1 MTSHMKKK
9 KVKRYQE
16 GGEAEDKKRGLA
28 ASNKEGS
35 VGFFERLRMG
45 NIDDPKSEAYK
56 RFGAGRGKAET
67 TKQKEAIKVVQG
79 SANPFQGGDVDP
91 FSAVRKPSGEIM
103 REPAKEPAKTPAK
116 AKPAIVTKEQLKAS
130 GFDNL
135 RDYLND
141 KRGLKRRVT
150 KDSEGKTASG
160 MPREARGTQDEGDAG
175 EAEARK
181 ALADSRAK
189 ERAKR
194 NQITDPG
201 LTQSQAAAQRTAE
214 VKRDSAKTGSQRLAE
229 KADRAG
235 NIYARGQAPRQSDQ
249 EKQAAARKKLGTVPP
264 RPPRGFSSPASR
276 KAWDDKYGDQY
287 EPSGR
292 KKPGAASKGKDEMGD
307 YTPFRKGGTVSSA
320 SRRGDGIAMRGKTRG
335 RMV

>member
-9 KVKRYQE
+9 KAKRYQE

-45 NIDDPKSEAYK
+45 NIDDPTSQAYK

-67 TKQKEAIKVVQG
+67 AKTKASTIDQIGERERREEAIAGPLKRQ
-79 SANPFQGGDVDP
+79 AAAPMKD
-91 FSAVRKPSGEIM
+91 K
-103 REPAKEPAKTPAK
+103 KPAKTA
-116 AKPAIVTKEQLKAS
+116 ANPAIVTEEQLKAS

-141 KRGLKRRVT
+141 RRGLTRRGE
-150 KDSEGKTASG
+150 SS
-160 MPREARGTQDEGDAG
+160 PRKPAAAVSRGPSRGTQDEGDAG
-175 EAEARK
+175 EEAARK
-181 ALADSRAK
+181 AQEAK
-189 ERAKR
+189 MAKAR
-194 NQITDPG
+194 EMRKQTDPG

-235 NIYARGQAPRQSDQ
+235 NIYARGQTPRQSDT

-307 YTPFRKGGTVSSA
+307 YTPFKKGGTVSSA
-320 SRRGDGIAMRGKTRG
+320 SKRGDGIAMRGKTRG

>member
-9 KVKRYQE
+9 KAKRYQE

-56 RFGAGRGKAET
+56 RFGAGRGKAEAA
-67 TKQKEAIKVVQG
+67 KQRAAMGSKEDRERDSREAAIAGPLKSQ
-79 SANPFQGGDVDP
+79 AAAPMED
-91 FSAVRKPSGEIM
+91 K
-103 REPAKEPAKTPAK
+103 KPAK
-116 AKPAIVTKEQLKAS
+116 AASNPAIVTIEQLKAS
-130 GFDNL
+130 RFDNL

-141 KRGLKRRVT
+141 KRGLTRRGE
-150 KDSEGKTASG
+150 SS
-160 MPREARGTQDEGDAG
+160 PRKPAADKAVSRGPSRGTQDEGDAG

-194 NQITDPG
+194 DQITDPG

>member
-56 RFGAGRGKAET
+56 RFGAGRGQTETAKEKA
-67 TKQKEAIKVVQG
+67 AIKAYKGPSEPGFG
-79 SANPFQGGDVDP
+79 SYDSPSPFTGSTG
-91 FSAVRKPSGEIM
+91 ATKA
-103 REPAKEPAKTPAK
+103 PAKAAKP

-135 RDYLND
+135 RDYLNAQ
-141 KRGLKRRVT
+141 RGLRRRVT

-181 ALADSRAK
+181 VQEAK
-189 ERAKR
+189 MAKAR
-194 NQITDPG
+194 EMRKQTDPG
-201 LTQSQAAAQRTAE
+201 DVPADVRRTQEA
-214 VKRDSAKTGSQRLAE
+214 SAKSKRRDMTGFAQMPFS
-229 KADRAG
+229 
-235 NIYARGQAPRQSDQ
+235 
-249 EKQAAARKKLGTVPP
+249 KQMEYLRTKGKEGTGFKTKEGSTRK
-264 RPPRGFSSPASR
+264 
-276 KAWDDKYGDQY
+276 
-287 EPSGR
+287 
-292 KKPGAASKGKDEMGD
+292 KDEMGD
-307 YTPFRKGGTVSSA
+307 YTPFRKGRHSFI
-320 SRRGDGIAMRGKTRG
+320 GIQAWRWYCNAW
-335 RMV
+335 

>member
-9 KVKRYQE
+9 KAKRYQE

-56 RFGAGRGKAET
+56 RFGAGRGKAEAAKQPAAMGSKEDRERDSREAAVAGPLKSQAT
-67 TKQKEAIKVVQG
+67 PTK
-79 SANPFQGGDVDP
+79 
-91 FSAVRKPSGEIM
+91 
-103 REPAKEPAKTPAK
+103 PAAPTK
-116 AKPAIVTKEQLKAS
+116 AKPAIVTEEQLKAS
-130 GFDNL
+130 RFDNL

-141 KRGLKRRVT
+141 QQGLTRRGE
-150 KDSEGKTASG
+150 SS
-160 MPREARGTQDEGDAG
+160 PRKPAANKAAVSRGPSRGTQDEGDAG
-175 EAEARK
+175 EEEARK
-181 ALADSRAK
+181 ALAESGAK
-189 ERAKR
+189 ERARR

-235 NIYARGQAPRQSDQ
+235 NIYARGQTPRQSDT

-307 YTPFRKGGTVSSA
+307 YTPFKKGGTVSSA
-320 SRRGDGIAMRGKTRG
+320 SKRGDGIAMRGKTRG

>member
-56 RFGAGRGKAET
+56 RFGAGRGQTETAKEKA
-67 TKQKEAIKVVQG
+67 AIKAYKGPSEPGFG
-79 SANPFQGGDVDP
+79 SYDSPSPFTGSTG
-91 FSAVRKPSGEIM
+91 ATKA
-103 REPAKEPAKTPAK
+103 PAKAAKP

-141 KRGLKRRVT
+141 QRGLRRRVT

-181 ALADSRAK
+181 VQEAK
-189 ERAKR
+189 MAKAR
-194 NQITDPG
+194 EMRKQTDPG
-201 LTQSQAAAQRTAE
+201 DVPANVRRTQEASAQSKRRDMTGFAQMPFSKQMEYLRTKGKE
-214 VKRDSAKTGSQRLAE
+214 GTGFKTKEGST
-229 KADRAG
+229 
-235 NIYARGQAPRQSDQ
+235 
-249 EKQAAARKKLGTVPP
+249 RK
-264 RPPRGFSSPASR
+264 
-276 KAWDDKYGDQY
+276 
-287 EPSGR
+287 
-292 KKPGAASKGKDEMGD
+292 KDEMGD
-307 YTPFRKGGTVSSA
+307 YTPFKKGGTVSSA

>member
-1 MTSHMKKK
+1 MGSKED
-9 KVKRYQE
+9 RE
-16 GGEAEDKKRGLA
+16 RDSREAAVAGPLKSQATPTKPA
-28 ASNKEGS
+28 A
-35 VGFFERLRMG
+35 
-45 NIDDPKSEAYK
+45 P
-56 RFGAGRGKAET
+56 T
-67 TKQKEAIKVVQG
+67 
-79 SANPFQGGDVDP
+79 
-91 FSAVRKPSGEIM
+91 
-103 REPAKEPAKTPAK
+103 K
-116 AKPAIVTKEQLKAS
+116 AKPAIVTEEQLKAS
-130 GFDNL
+130 RFDNL

-141 KRGLKRRVT
+141 QQGLTRRGE
-150 KDSEGKTASG
+150 SS
-160 MPREARGTQDEGDAG
+160 PRKPAANKAAVSRGPSRGTQDEGDAG
-175 EAEARK
+175 EEAARK
-181 ALADSRAK
+181 AQEAK
-189 ERAKR
+189 MAKAR
-194 NQITDPG
+194 EMRKQTDPG

-235 NIYARGQAPRQSDQ
+235 NIYARGQTPRQSDT

-307 YTPFRKGGTVSSA
+307 YTPFKKGGTVSSA
-320 SRRGDGIAMRGKTRG
+320 SKRGDGIAMRGKTRG

>member
-9 KVKRYQE
+9 KAKRYQE

-56 RFGAGRGKAET
+56 RFGAGRGQAEAAKTKASTIDQMGERERRE
-67 TKQKEAIKVVQG
+67 EAIAGPLKSQAA
-79 SANPFQGGDVDP
+79 SN
-91 FSAVRKPSGEIM
+91 KPAA
-103 REPAKEPAKTPAK
+103 PTK

-135 RDYLND
+135 RDYLNAQ
-141 KRGLKRRVT
+141 RGLTRR
-150 KDSEGKTASG
+150 GGAAASKPAASKAAVSRG
-160 MPREARGTQDEGDAG
+160 PSRGTQEEGDAG
-175 EAEARK
+175 EEEARK
-181 ALADSRAK
+181 ALAESRAK
-189 ERAKR
+189 ERARR

-214 VKRDSAKTGSQRLAE
+214 VKRDSTKTGSQRLAE

-249 EKQAAARKKLGTVPP
+249 EKQDAARKKLGTVPP

-307 YTPFRKGGTVSSA
+307 YTPFKKGGSVSSA
-320 SRRGDGIAMRGKTRG
+320 SKRGDGIAMRGRTRG

>member
-9 KVKRYQE
+9 KAKRYQE

-56 RFGAGRGKAET
+56 RFGAGRGQTETAKEKA
-67 TKQKEAIKVVQG
+67 AIKAYKGPSEPGFG
-79 SANPFQGGDVDP
+79 SPDSPSPFTGSTG
-91 FSAVRKPSGEIM
+91 ATKA
-103 REPAKEPAKTPAK
+103 PAKAAKP

-135 RDYLND
+135 RDYLNAQ
-141 KRGLKRRVT
+141 RGLRRRVT

-181 ALADSRAK
+181 VQEAK
-189 ERAKR
+189 MAKAR
-194 NQITDPG
+194 EMRKQTDPG
-201 LTQSQAAAQRTAE
+201 DVPADVRRTQEA
-214 VKRDSAKTGSQRLAE
+214 SAKSKRRDMTGFAQMPFS
-229 KADRAG
+229 
-235 NIYARGQAPRQSDQ
+235 
-249 EKQAAARKKLGTVPP
+249 KQMEYLRTKGKEGTGFKTKEGSTRK
-264 RPPRGFSSPASR
+264 
-276 KAWDDKYGDQY
+276 
-287 EPSGR
+287 
-292 KKPGAASKGKDEMGD
+292 KDEMGD

-320 SRRGDGIAMRGKTRG
+320 SKRGDGIAMRGKTRG